1 MEMRKFTE
9 YILSKNY
16 SDVLVDYIKSNV
28 GLFQS
33 KNQSSISN
41 YDNWKINCEKEE
53 YLKNPQYKIYEIKNR
68 NSPSSVV
75 AKVKWEFLFE
85 GKLFEDKYTVV
96 YLGSVKKYPNLKED
110 IQLQKDAKNIIKDY
124 FEEKSPMLK
133 VSYSDLKKM
142 KNEIEL
148 YYYWK
153 EKLIEL
159 EYRLNPHFY
168 PSQSAKDKPE
178 QIILNIKWGFD
189 VLGKNT
195 KPRYILKRYTTN
207 KNYKGNW
214 DDKSLKHELEQVVK
228 NHIDKV
234 SPIFFHPPLN

>member
-1 MEMRKFTE
+1 MRKFTKK
-9 YILSKNY
+9 ILSINY
-16 SDVLVDYIKSNV
+16 TDGLVDVIKTAIQS
-28 GLFQS
+28 FQS
-33 KNQSSISN
+33 QNQPSITN

-68 NSPSSVV
+68 ISPSSVV

-133 VSYSDLKKM
+133 VNYSDLQKM

-159 EYRLNPHFY
+159 GYRLNPHY
-168 PSQSAKDKPE
+168 YHSQSAKDKPE
-178 QIILNIKWGFD
+178 QIILNIKWGFE

-214 DDKSLKHELEQVVK
+214 DDESLKIELEQVVK

-234 SPIFFHPPLN
+234 SPVIFTPPLQ